1 MSYGY
6 FRRGISTAVRRPALA
21 GLLYGVN
28 LVIGLLV
35 TVPIYL
41 ALNSA
46 TATTGYSSDL
56 ATQFDIVLWVD
67 VMEDTRPVLTGLLF
81 QLFWIF
87 PLILLW
93 KAVASVGV
101 ICTLHTQGLR
111 SFWQGIGEYAG
122 RAILLAVTFLV
133 PIAALFI
140 GIVVSFFILSA
151 VWPGEVGAYWINL
164 VFLPVSLVA
173 GLALLDL
180 MHDYARMELVIGKKK
195 VLESILKGFSWP
207 FRHFK
212 SVGLYVVWFVIA
224 LLLLAIPTIIDVRPG
239 GLWAVFAVQQLFL
252 FGRAGVTV
260 GWFGS
265 EIDLYD
271 SALTAE
277 LPAIARVEAEPR
289 LAEEN

>member
-6 FRRGISTAVRRPALA
+6 FRQGILTAGRRPALA

-46 TATTGYSSDL
+46 TATTGFSSDL
-56 ATQFDIVLWVD
+56 ATQFDIALWAD
-67 VMEDTRPVLTGLLF
+67 VMEDALPALTGLLS

-93 KAVASVGV
+93 KAVASIGI

-122 RAILLAVTFLV
+122 RAILLAIAFLV
-133 PIAALFI
+133 PIAALLI
-140 GIVVSFFILSA
+140 GIGISIFVLSA
-151 VWPGEVGAYWINL
+151 IWPGEVGVYWIYL

-195 VLESILKGFSWP
+195 VLESILTGLSWP
-207 FRHFK
+207 FRHFN
-212 SVGLYVVWFVIA
+212 SIGLYLVWFVIA
-224 LLLLAIPTIIDVRPG
+224 LILLAIPLPTPHPG
-239 GLWAVFAVQQLFL
+239 L
-252 FGRAGVTV
+252 R
-260 GWFGS
+260 
-265 EIDLYD
+265 
-271 SALTAE
+271 
-277 LPAIARVEAEPR
+277 
-289 LAEEN
+289 N